1 MIPRHIGSMQKTSDK
16 DGIIFDIQKFSI
28 HDGPGIRTVVF
39 LKGCPLRCSWCAN
52 PESQSKNPELMWLES
67 LCRHCHKCENLCP
80 EGALTESAE
89 GLKKI
94 DRSICTACGICDE
107 NCYATS
113 MQLVGRYVSVSEVLR
128 EVEKDRPFYDQSGG
142 GITLSGGEPLAQ
154 PDFARELLQESKR
167 LGLHTVV
174 ETSGGVP
181 WRNIEPLAQYV
192 DLFLYDIK
200 AMDSETHKRYT
211 GVPNESI
218 LSNAEKL
225 SALGAQILVRVPL
238 IPGIND
244 SEENIR
250 LTAEFAKRVNAQ
262 GVEILEYHNL
272 GTPKYK
278 RLDMEYRLRDVQPP
292 TEEVVKNLK
301 SICELRTGHEQDI
314 SAAGN
319 IPLS

>member
-1 MIPRHIGSMQKTSDK
+1 MIPRHIGSMLKTPDK

-39 LKGCPLRCSWCAN
+39 LKGCPMRCSWCAN
-52 PESQSKNPELMWLES
+52 PESQSKDPELMWLDS

-80 EGALTESAE
+80 QRGLSETPE

-128 EVEKDRPFYDQSGG
+128 EVLKDKPFYEQSGG

-154 PDFARELLQESKR
+154 PNFAGKLLQESKR
-167 LGLHTVV
+167 LGLHTTV
-174 ETSGGVP
+174 ETAGGVP
-181 WRNIEPLAQYV
+181 WRNIESLAKYV

-200 AMDSETHKRYT
+200 SMDSETHKRYT

-218 LSNAEKL
+218 LNNAEKL
-225 SALGAQILVRVPL
+225 SALGAKILVRVPL

-244 SEENIR
+244 SEENMR
-250 LTAEFAKRVNAQ
+250 LTAEFAKRLNAQ

-272 GTPKYK
+272 GAPKYK
-278 RLDMEYRLRDVQPP
+278 RLDMEYTLSDVHPP
-292 TEEVVKNLK
+292 SEELVKGLI
-301 SICELRTGHEQDI
+301 SI
-314 SAAGN
+314 SF
-319 IPLS
+319 